1 MAFGSIEWRD
11 EFCIGVPIVDKAH
24 KALFSI
30 VHKILTLTRDKDDA
44 KRQKAC
50 EEGLKYFKN
59 YVVEHFSQE
68 EEYMRSVKYP
78 YYIAHKRRH
87 DLMKNETLPELEKDL
102 IKNEYAPEAIERF
115 ADMCV
120 GWLTSHI
127 MIEDQAI
134 KSNRKIN
141 WDFERG
147 NNVNGVHLLFDNAM
161 RGMFKTRVELLDSEY
176 GGGVLND
183 PICMQFVFANTAG
196 KRVKAVFGFEEST
209 VAEIIGRTLSIKE
222 VEMGRSTMV
231 FMKELCMSFVQRVAP
246 FAKLMDGTY
255 QLEIEETINADDI
268 RKELTEEYYQYRML
282 MNCDFGKFAFA
293 FTRLI
298 IEHNDTPENN
308 N

>member
-30 VHKILTLTRDKDDA
+30 VHKILTLTRDRDDA
-44 KRQKAC
+44 KRQRGC
-50 EEGLKYFKN
+50 EEGLKYLKN

-87 DLMKNETLPELEKDL
+87 DLMKNETLPALEKEL
-102 IKNEYAPEAIERF
+102 IKEEYSPEAIEHF

-134 KSNRKIN
+134 VTNRKVT
-141 WDFERG
+141 WDFER
-147 NNVNGVHLLFDNAM
+147 NKNVNGVHLLFDNAM
-161 RGMFKTRVELLDSEY
+161 REMFKTRVELLDGEY
-176 GGGVLND
+176 AGGVLEN
-183 PICMQFVFANTAG
+183 PFCLQFVFANTKG
-196 KRVKAVFGFEEST
+196 NRVKAVFGFEEST
-209 VAEIIGRTLSIKE
+209 VSEIIGRTLSIKE
-222 VEMGRSTMV
+222 VEMGRSTTV
-231 FMKELCMSFVQRVAP
+231 FMKELCISFVQRVAP
-246 FAKLMDGTY
+246 LVKFMDGTY
-255 QLEIEETINADDI
+255 QLEIEDVCNADDI
-268 RKELTEEYYQYRML
+268 KKELTEEYYQYRML
-282 MNCDFGKFAFA
+282 MSCDFGRFAFG

-298 IEHNDTPENN
+298 AEHNGTLDQ
-308 N
+308 

>member
-1 MAFGSIEWRD
+1 MAFGTIEWRD

-24 KALFSI
+24 KGLFSI
-30 VHKILTLTRDKDDA
+30 VHKILAFTRDTDDA
-44 KRQKAC
+44 KRQRGC

-59 YVVEHFSQE
+59 YVVEHFDQE

-87 DLMKNETLPELEKDL
+87 DLMKSETLPELEKDL
-102 IKNEYAPEAIERF
+102 IKNEYSPEAIERF

-134 KSNRKIN
+134 KSNRKVS
-141 WDFERG
+141 WHFERDT
-147 NNVNGVHLLFDNAM
+147 NVKGVHLLFDDSM
-161 RGMFKTRVELLDSEY
+161 RGMFKTSVELLDGEY
-176 GGGVLND
+176 SGGGLEN

-196 KRVKAVFGFEEST
+196 RRVKAVFGFEEST
-209 VAEIIGRTLSIKE
+209 VAEIIGRSLSIKE

-255 QLEIEETINADDI
+255 QLEVEETINADNI

-282 MNCDFGKFAFA
+282 MNCDFGKFAFG

-298 IEHNDTPENN
+298 FDQSETPIQ
-308 N
+308 